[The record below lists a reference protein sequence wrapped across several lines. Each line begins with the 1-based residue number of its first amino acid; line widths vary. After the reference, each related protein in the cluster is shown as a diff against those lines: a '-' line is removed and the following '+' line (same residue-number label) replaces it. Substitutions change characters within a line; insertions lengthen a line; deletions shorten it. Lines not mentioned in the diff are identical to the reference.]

1 MIVTHKFFRAFAA
14 QEVVAL
20 LEKVDATGSTG
31 DSSYHA
37 AKRLLNDGAFNF
49 FERKL
54 LRSALRKVS
63 RRETLIGAMNI
74 VVFNNVEGQNRL
86 ASPMNEADTY
96 NPARG
101 CVISPS
107 PYAQQAW
114 ANLVGQQDQQATI
127 KRNYFTAGP
136 L

>member
-54 LRSALRKVS
+54 LRGALRKVS

-74 VVFNNVEGQNRL
+74 VVFNNVEGQNRSG
-86 ASPMNEADTY
+86 AGEADTY

-101 CVISPS
+101 AILGASLKS
-107 PYAQQAW
+107 TFMALQAEQMQQSTHR
-114 ANLVGQQDQQATI
+114 QSYMQAL
-127 KRNYFTAGP
+127 KQ
-136 L
+136 